1 MSDSG
6 HIQVGVTFANGS
18 TGQVAF
24 VAPVGDIGTHEAPSL
39 RNAIKGAYEKKPTK
53 VVVDLA
59 GVAYMATAGLAT
71 LVEALQL
78 AKKNNVQFVLCGLQE
93 RVLAV
98 FEISRLASVFKIVMT
113 RAET

>member
-1 MSDSG
+1 
-6 HIQVGVTFANGS
+6 
-18 TGQVAF
+18 
-24 VAPVGDIGTHEAPSL
+24 
-39 RNAIKGAYEKKPTK
+39 
-53 VVVDLA
+53 
-59 GVAYMATAGLAT
+59 MATAGLAT

-98 FEISRLASVFKIVMT
+98 FEISRLASVFKIVKT